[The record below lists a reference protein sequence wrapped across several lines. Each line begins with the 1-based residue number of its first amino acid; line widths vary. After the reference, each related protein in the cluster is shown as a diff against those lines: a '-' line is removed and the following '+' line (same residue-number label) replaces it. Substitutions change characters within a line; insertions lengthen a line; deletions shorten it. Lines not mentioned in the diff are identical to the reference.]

1 MSEGLGI
8 SLIPFFMLH
17 IHSRDVSIC
26 KYFKGMLILLD
37 LSFFRTCDLLY
48 IYNYNTID
56 KSIKNNIER

>member
-8 SLIPFFMLH
+8 RLIPFFMLY

-26 KYFKGMLILLD
+26 KYFKGVLILLG

-48 IYNYNTID
+48 IYNYNEID
-56 KSIKNNIER
+56 